1 MWLTVVVVL
10 AMLGRRCRARW
21 FERRSV
27 RLVAGIVAAAVLVGV
42 GVDALRNGV
51 APGVVLAAAVVLAV
65 MIWRGQRPARSGR
78 VDVAVRGMKAAA
90 TGISV
95 EDDDDRWCWEDPGQP
110 R

>member
-27 RLVAGIVAAAVLVGV
+27 RLVVGIVAAVVLVGV

-65 MIWRGQRPARSGR
+65 MIWRGQRPGRPARGGR
-78 VDVAVRGMKAAA
+78 GDVPVRGMKAAP

-95 EDDDDRWCWEDPGQP
+95 EDDDDRWCWEDP
-110 R
+110 

>member
-27 RLVAGIVAAAVLVGV
+27 RLVVGIVAVAVLVGV
-42 GVDALRNGV
+42 GVDALRHGTS
-51 APGVVLAAAVVLAV
+51 PGVVLAAALVFVV

-78 VDVAVRGMKAAA
+78 GDVPVREMKAAA

-95 EDDDDRWCWEDPGQP
+95 EDDDRWCWEDW
-110 R
+110 